1 MAIEKLAIPQP
12 LQPEQE
18 VELELVQD
26 ENIDEMEV
34 TINPDGSVV
43 LGAEEN
49 KEVNAKFG
57 ENLAEVIDDST
68 LNVIA
73 QELIHSF
80 EDDLDS
86 RNDWFQT
93 YSEGLDLLGI
103 NSDNRSEPFIGASG
117 VHHPILAEAVT
128 QFQAQA
134 YKELL
139 PAGGPVDTEVLG
151 VTDNLKM
158 EKANRVKNFMNYQIT
173 YKMEEYDPEM
183 DQLLFYLPLSGS
195 AFKKVY

>member
-1 MAIEKLAIPQP
+1 MAIEKQAIPQP

-57 ENLAEVIDDST
+57 ENLAEVIEDST

-73 QELIHSF
+73 QELIH
-80 EDDLDS
+80 
-86 RNDWFQT
+86 
-93 YSEGLDLLGI
+93 
-103 NSDNRSEPFIGASG
+103 
-117 VHHPILAEAVT
+117 
-128 QFQAQA
+128 
-134 YKELL
+134 
-139 PAGGPVDTEVLG
+139 
-151 VTDNLKM
+151 
-158 EKANRVKNFMNYQIT
+158 NFV
-173 YKMEEYDPEM
+173 
-183 DQLLFYLPLSGS
+183 S
-195 AFKKVY
+195 